1 MGFLSDLK
9 ILYHLALK
17 PVRGKSHAERMEN
30 FYGGQ
35 AEGYDDF
42 RRRLLNGR
50 EAMLSSVP
58 WPENGVWLD
67 MGGGTGFNIA
77 QVPDQIPKLKK
88 VYSSTSLHRYWMS
101 HAAGSKLRAGT
112 IVKLLRETRLDTR
125 HLRDKLTSS
134 RFLTH

>member
-1 MGFLSDLK
+1 MRLFSDLK

-35 AEGYDDF
+35 ADGYDDF

-50 EAMLSSVP
+50 EEMLSSIP
-58 WPENGVWLD
+58 WPENGVWMD

-77 QVPDQIPKLKK
+77 QVADQIPKLKK
-88 VYSSTSLHRYWMS
+88 VYLVDLSNSLLDV
-101 HAAGSKLRAGT
+101 AQKLSL
-112 IVKLLRETRLDTR
+112 I
-125 HLRDKLTSS
+125 HI
-134 RFLTH
+134 